1 MKKIVLVDG
10 NNLLFRSYYA
20 TAYTGNI
27 MRNKEGFPTNGVYG
41 FVNMINKIISEEKP
55 EYMMVAFDIGKT
67 FRHEKY
73 ERYKDGRRETPDDL
87 KVQFPVAKKIL
98 TAMGIKYLECA
109 GYEADDIIGTISMW
123 CEKDPE
129 YEALIVSSD
138 KDLLQLIS
146 DETVVKLLKTKDYI
160 WMDKKT
166 FNDTYGFDPI
176 HMIDL
181 KALMGDSSD
190 NIPGVKGIGEKG
202 AIKLVSEY
210 KTIDNIYENIDKIKG
225 AMQIKLIDG
234 KEDAYY
240 SKDLVTIYR
249 EVPLDITF
257 DDLLYKGEN
266 ADELIDIYNDLG
278 FYSLLRKINTSE
290 VKKNKEIVGEFV
302 DIPDTAETEKNK
314 VNNNCNENI
323 IDNDKNESIVE
334 NIKILSNNEDI
345 DKNKIE
351 EFKIISDIN
360 DIKISED
367 TSIYLDTTIGNYHN
381 AEILGIAL
389 YNSTLSCYIPFDIF
403 KNNTSIL
410 DTNYNLSTY
419 DYKKLIVV
427 FNKYGIKVPNIN
439 FDTMISAYL
448 LNYETKDDICY
459 LANKLEVEIPSY
471 DKKEV
476 VTTEEAAR
484 RAILKAKFI
493 YNTKDKLY
501 ENMKKEDNIYLFES
515 IEMPLTKVLA
525 NMEIEG
531 IRVDK
536 KVLEE
541 MGTEIK
547 IKLEILTRDIY
558 NYAGEEFNINSP
570 KQLGEIL
577 FDKLKLPGTK
587 KNKNGYATDIDV
599 LKKLTEYPIINKIL
613 EYRALAKLYSTY
625 IDGIISTIRKD
636 GKIHTIYTQTLTRTG
651 RLSSIE
657 PNLQNIPMRSEYGR
671 LIRKAFIPENNSV
684 ILSSDYS
691 QIELRVFA
699 HLSGVNDLI
708 NAFKEG
714 VDIHTKTAMDIFKVP
729 MEGVTKNMR
738 RQAKAVNFGI
748 LYGISSYGLAEDI
761 GIPVKEAKEF
771 INKYFETYPGVKDYM
786 DKEIDEAKRTGY
798 VKTIMNRKRVIEELK
813 SSNYKVR
820 SMGERMALNTPV
832 QGSASDILKKAMVE
846 INNIFEKE
854 NIKSKMLLQVHDE
867 LIFNVYNDEIDKVK
881 DIVYNTMTKVFELKV
896 PLDVDIEL
904 GNNWYEAK

>member
-41 FVNMINKIISEEKP
+41 FVNMINKIISDEKP

-73 ERYKDGRRETPDDL
+73 ERYKDGRKETPDDL

-225 AMQIKLIDG
+225 ATQIKLIDG

-278 FYSLLRKINTSE
+278 FYSLLRKINTSDI
-290 VKKNKEIVGEFV
+290 KK
-302 DIPDTAETEKNK
+302 EK
-314 VNNNCNENI
+314 
-323 IDNDKNESIVE
+323 SR
-334 NIKILSNNEDI
+334 
-345 DKNKIE
+345 E
-351 EFKIISDIN
+351 EKFKIISDIN

-367 TSIYLDTTIGNYHN
+367 TSIYLDTTIGNYHD

-389 YNSTLSCYIPFDIF
+389 YNSTLSCYIPYDIF

-410 DTNYNLSTY
+410 DTDYNLSTY

-459 LANKLEVEIPSY
+459 LANKLNIYIPSY

-476 VTTEEAAR
+476 VTSEEAIR

-501 ENMKKEDNIYLFES
+501 EDMKREDNIYLFES
-515 IEMPLTKVLA
+515 IEMPLAKVLA
-525 NMEIEG
+525 KMETTG

-577 FDKLKLPGTK
+577 FDKLKLPGAK

-625 IDGIISTIRKD
+625 IDGIISTIRED

-671 LIRKAFIPENNSV
+671 LIRKAFIPEDNSV

-786 DKEIDEAKRTGY
+786 DKEIDEAKRNGY

-813 SSNYKVR
+813 SSNYMVR

-846 INNIFEKE
+846 ISDIFEKE

-904 GNNWYEAK
+904 GNNWYESK

>member
-41 FVNMINKIISEEKP
+41 FVNMINKIISDEKP

-225 AMQIKLIDG
+225 ATQIKLIDG

-278 FYSLLRKINTSE
+278 FYSLLRKINTSDI
-290 VKKNKEIVGEFV
+290 KK
-302 DIPDTAETEKNK
+302 EK
-314 VNNNCNENI
+314 
-323 IDNDKNESIVE
+323 SR
-334 NIKILSNNEDI
+334 
-345 DKNKIE
+345 E
-351 EFKIISDIN
+351 EKFKIISDIN
-360 DIKISED
+360 DVKISED
-367 TSIYLDTTIGNYHN
+367 TSIYLDTTIGNYHD

-389 YNSTLSCYIPFDIF
+389 YNSTLSCYIPYDIF

-410 DTNYNLSTY
+410 DTDYNLSTY

-459 LANKLEVEIPSY
+459 LANKLNIYIPSY

-484 RAILKAKFI
+484 RAILKARFI

-501 ENMKKEDNIYLFES
+501 EDMKREDNIYLFEN
-515 IEMPLTKVLA
+515 IEMPLAKVLA
-525 NMEIEG
+525 KMETTG

-577 FDKLKLPGTK
+577 FDKLKLPGAK

-599 LKKLTEYPIINKIL
+599 LKKLTEYPIINKTL

-625 IDGIISTIRKD
+625 IDGIISTIRED

-671 LIRKAFIPENNSV
+671 LIRKAFIPEDNSV

-786 DKEIDEAKRTGY
+786 DKEIDEAKRNGY

-813 SSNYKVR
+813 SSNYMVR

-846 INNIFEKE
+846 ISDIFEKE

-904 GNNWYEAK
+904 GNNWYESK

>member
-41 FVNMINKIISEEKP
+41 FVNMINKIISDEKP

-225 AMQIKLIDG
+225 ATQIKLIDG

-278 FYSLLRKINTSE
+278 FYSLLRKINTSDI
-290 VKKNKEIVGEFV
+290 KK
-302 DIPDTAETEKNK
+302 EKSR
-314 VNNNCNENI
+314 E
-323 IDNDKNESIVE
+323 
-334 NIKILSNNEDI
+334 
-345 DKNKIE
+345 E

-439 FDTMISAYL
+439 FDAMISAYL

-501 ENMKKEDNIYLFES
+501 EDMKREDNIYLFEN
-515 IEMPLTKVLA
+515 IEMPLAKVLA

-541 MGTEIK
+541 MGIEIK

>member
-225 AMQIKLIDG
+225 ATQIKLIDG

-278 FYSLLRKINTSE
+278 FYSLLRKINTSDI
-290 VKKNKEIVGEFV
+290 KK
-302 DIPDTAETEKNK
+302 EK
-314 VNNNCNENI
+314 
-323 IDNDKNESIVE
+323 SR
-334 NIKILSNNEDI
+334 ED
-345 DKNKIE
+345 

-360 DIKISED
+360 DVKISED
-367 TSIYLDTTIGNYHN
+367 TSIYLDTTIGNYHD

-389 YNSTLSCYIPFDIF
+389 YNSTLSCYIPYDIF

-410 DTNYNLSTY
+410 DTDYNLSTY

-459 LANKLEVEIPSY
+459 LANKLNIYIPSY

-476 VTTEEAAR
+476 VATEEAAR
-484 RAILKAKFI
+484 RAILKARFI

-501 ENMKKEDNIYLFES
+501 EDMKREDNIYLFEN
-515 IEMPLTKVLA
+515 IEMPLAKVLA
-525 NMEIEG
+525 KMETTG

-577 FDKLKLPGTK
+577 FDKLKLPGAK

-625 IDGIISTIRKD
+625 IDGIISTIRED

-671 LIRKAFIPENNSV
+671 LIRKAFIPEDNSV

-813 SSNYKVR
+813 SSNYMVR

-846 INNIFEKE
+846 ISDIFEKE

>member
-41 FVNMINKIISEEKP
+41 FVNMINKIISDEKP

-225 AMQIKLIDG
+225 ATQIKLIDG

-290 VKKNKEIVGEFV
+290 VKKKE
-302 DIPDTAETEKNK
+302 DRK
-314 VNNNCNENI
+314 
-323 IDNDKNESIVE
+323 
-334 NIKILSNNEDI
+334 
-345 DKNKIE
+345 E

-367 TSIYLDTTIGNYHN
+367 TSIYLDTTIGNYHD

-389 YNSTLSCYIPFDIF
+389 YNSTLSCYIPYDIF

-410 DTNYNLSTY
+410 DTDYNLSTY

-448 LNYETKDDICY
+448 LNYDTKDDICY
-459 LANKLEVEIPSY
+459 LANKLNIYIPSY

-484 RAILKAKFI
+484 RAILKARFI

-501 ENMKKEDNIYLFES
+501 EDMKREDNIYLFES
-515 IEMPLTKVLA
+515 IEMPLAKVLA

-577 FDKLKLPGTK
+577 FDKLKLPGAK

-625 IDGIISTIRKD
+625 IDGIISTIRED

-671 LIRKAFIPENNSV
+671 LIRNAFIPEDNSV

-786 DKEIDEAKRTGY
+786 DKEIDEAKRNGY

-813 SSNYKVR
+813 SSNYMVR

-846 INNIFEKE
+846 ISDIFEKE

>member
-225 AMQIKLIDG
+225 ATQIKLIDG

-278 FYSLLRKINTSE
+278 FYSLLRKINTSDI
-290 VKKNKEIVGEFV
+290 KK
-302 DIPDTAETEKNK
+302 EK
-314 VNNNCNENI
+314 
-323 IDNDKNESIVE
+323 SR
-334 NIKILSNNEDI
+334 ED
-345 DKNKIE
+345 

-360 DIKISED
+360 DVKISED
-367 TSIYLDTTIGNYHN
+367 TSIYLDTTIGNYHD

-389 YNSTLSCYIPFDIF
+389 YNSTLSCYIPYDIF

-410 DTNYNLSTY
+410 DTDYNLSTY

-459 LANKLEVEIPSY
+459 LANKLNIYIPSY

-476 VTTEEAAR
+476 VTSEEAIR

-501 ENMKKEDNIYLFES
+501 EDMKREDNIYLFES
-515 IEMPLTKVLA
+515 IEMPLAKVLA

-577 FDKLKLPGTK
+577 FDKLKLPGAK

-625 IDGIISTIRKD
+625 IDGIISTIRED

-671 LIRKAFIPENNSV
+671 LIRNAFIPEDNSV

-786 DKEIDEAKRTGY
+786 DKEIDEAKRNGY

-813 SSNYKVR
+813 SSNYMVR

>member
-41 FVNMINKIISEEKP
+41 FVNMINKIISDEKP

-225 AMQIKLIDG
+225 ATQIKLIDG

-278 FYSLLRKINTSE
+278 FYSLLRKINTSDI
-290 VKKNKEIVGEFV
+290 KK
-302 DIPDTAETEKNK
+302 EK
-314 VNNNCNENI
+314 
-323 IDNDKNESIVE
+323 SR
-334 NIKILSNNEDI
+334 
-345 DKNKIE
+345 E
-351 EFKIISDIN
+351 EKFKIISDIN
-360 DIKISED
+360 DVKISED
-367 TSIYLDTTIGNYHN
+367 TSIYLDTTIGNYHD

-389 YNSTLSCYIPFDIF
+389 YNSTLSCYIPYDIF

-410 DTNYNLSTY
+410 DTDYNLSTY

-459 LANKLEVEIPSY
+459 LANKLNIYIPSY

-476 VTTEEAAR
+476 VTSEEAIR

-501 ENMKKEDNIYLFES
+501 EDMKREDNIYLFES
-515 IEMPLTKVLA
+515 IEMPLAKVLA

-577 FDKLKLPGTK
+577 FDKLKLPGAK

-625 IDGIISTIRKD
+625 IDGIISTIRED

-671 LIRKAFIPENNSV
+671 LIRKAFIPEDNSV

-786 DKEIDEAKRTGY
+786 DKEIDEAKRNGY

-813 SSNYKVR
+813 SSNYMVR

>member
-41 FVNMINKIISEEKP
+41 FVNMINKIISDEKP

-225 AMQIKLIDG
+225 ATKIKLIDG

-278 FYSLLRKINTSE
+278 FYSLLRKINTSDI
-290 VKKNKEIVGEFV
+290 KK
-302 DIPDTAETEKNK
+302 EKSR
-314 VNNNCNENI
+314 E
-323 IDNDKNESIVE
+323 
-334 NIKILSNNEDI
+334 
-345 DKNKIE
+345 E

-367 TSIYLDTTIGNYHN
+367 TSIYLDTTIGNYHD

-410 DTNYNLSTY
+410 DTDYNLSTY

-439 FDTMISAYL
+439 FDAMISAYL

-459 LANKLEVEIPSY
+459 LANKLNIYIPSY

-501 ENMKKEDNIYLFES
+501 EDMKKEDNIYLFES

-541 MGTEIK
+541 MGIEIK

-577 FDKLKLPGTK
+577 FDKLKLPGAK

-625 IDGIISTIRKD
+625 IDGIINTIRED

-671 LIRKAFIPENNSV
+671 LIRKAFIPEDNSV

-786 DKEIDEAKRTGY
+786 DKEIDEAKRNGY

-813 SSNYKVR
+813 SSNYMVR

>member
-27 MRNKEGFPTNGVYG
+27 MRNKEGFPTNGLYG

-73 ERYKDGRRETPDDL
+73 ERYKDGRKETPEDL
-87 KVQFPVAKKIL
+87 KLQFPVAKKIL

-109 GYEADDIIGTISMW
+109 GYEADDIIGTVSLW

-146 DETVVKLLKTKDYI
+146 DETVVKLLKSKDYI
-160 WMDKKT
+160 MMDKNT
-166 FNDTYGFDPI
+166 FKETYGFDPI
-176 HMIDL
+176 NMIDL
-181 KALMGDSSD
+181 KALMGDASD

-202 AIKLVSEY
+202 AIKLISEY
-210 KTIDNIYENIDKIKG
+210 NTIDNLYDNIGNIKG
-225 AMQIKLIDG
+225 AMHTKLIEG

-240 SKDLVTIYR
+240 SRDLVTIYR
-249 EVPLDITF
+249 EVPLDVNF
-257 DDLLYKGEN
+257 NDLIYKKEN
-266 ADELIDIYNDLG
+266 TNELIDIYNNLG
-278 FYSLLRKINTSE
+278 FYSLLRKMDNTEKE
-290 VKKNKEIVGEFV
+290 VKEEFV
-302 DIPDTAETEKNK
+302 K
-314 VNNNCNENI
+314 
-323 IDNDKNESIVE
+323 
-334 NIKILSNNEDI
+334 
-345 DKNKIE
+345 E
-351 EFKIISDIN
+351 EFKVISNIN
-360 DIKISED
+360 DVVIDED
-367 TSIYLDTTIGNYHN
+367 TAIYLDTTIGNYHD
-381 AEILGIAL
+381 AQILGISL
-389 YNSTLSCYIPFDIF
+389 YNKKYSCYIPYDIF
-403 KNNTSIL
+403 KSNTDIL
-410 DTNYNLSTY
+410 NTNYNLYTY

-427 FNKYGIKVPNIN
+427 FNRYGIKVPNII

-459 LANKLEVEIPSY
+459 LANNMNYNIPSY

-476 VTTEEAAR
+476 ITVEEANK

-493 YNTKDKLY
+493 YSTKDKLY
-501 ENMKKEDNIYLFES
+501 EEMKKEDTIYLFEN
-515 IEMPLTKVLA
+515 IEMTLAKVLA
-525 NMEIEG
+525 KMEIEG

-536 KVLEE
+536 NILND
-541 MGTEIK
+541 MGEEIK
-547 IKLEILTRDIY
+547 IKLELITKDIY

-577 FDKLKLPGTK
+577 FDKLKLPGAK
-587 KNKNGYATDIDV
+587 KNKTGYVTDVDV
-599 LKKLTEYPIINKIL
+599 LKKLVDFPIVNKIL

-625 IDGIISTIRKD
+625 IDGIINTIRED
-636 GKIHTIYTQTLTRTG
+636 EKIHTIYTQTLTRTG

-671 LIRKAFIPENNSV
+671 LIRKAFLPEENS
-684 ILSSDYS
+684 IIMSSDYS

-699 HLSGVNDLI
+699 HLSGVSELI
-708 NAFKEG
+708 NAFNDG
-714 VDIHTKTAMDIFKVP
+714 IDIHTKTAMDIFNVP
-729 MEGVTKNMR
+729 EEGVTKNMR

-748 LYGISSYGLAEDI
+748 LYGISSYGLSEDL
-761 GIPVKEAKEF
+761 GISVKEAKDF

-786 DKEIDEAKRTGY
+786 NSEIEEAKKNGY

-813 SSNYKVR
+813 SSNYMVR
-820 SMGERMALNTPV
+820 SMGERMALNTPI

-846 INNIFEKE
+846 IDNIFEKE

-867 LIFNVYNDEIDKVK
+867 LIFNVYKDELDKVK
-881 DIVYNTMTKVFELKV
+881 DIVYNTMTKVFNLKV
-896 PLDVDIEL
+896 PLDVDIEV

>member
-41 FVNMINKIISEEKP
+41 FVNMINKIISDEKP

-225 AMQIKLIDG
+225 ATQIKLIDG

-278 FYSLLRKINTSE
+278 FYSLLRKINTSDI
-290 VKKNKEIVGEFV
+290 KK
-302 DIPDTAETEKNK
+302 EK
-314 VNNNCNENI
+314 
-323 IDNDKNESIVE
+323 SR
-334 NIKILSNNEDI
+334 ED
-345 DKNKIE
+345 

-360 DIKISED
+360 DVKISED
-367 TSIYLDTTIGNYHN
+367 TSIYLDTTIGNYHD

-389 YNSTLSCYIPFDIF
+389 YNSTLSCYIPYDIF

-410 DTNYNLSTY
+410 DTDYNLSTY

-459 LANKLEVEIPSY
+459 LANKLNIYIPSY

-484 RAILKAKFI
+484 RAILKVRFI

-501 ENMKKEDNIYLFES
+501 EDMKKEDNIYLFES
-515 IEMPLTKVLA
+515 IEMPLAKVLA

-541 MGTEIK
+541 MGIEIK

-577 FDKLKLPGTK
+577 FDKLKLPGAK

-625 IDGIISTIRKD
+625 IDGIISTIRED

-786 DKEIDEAKRTGY
+786 DKEIDEAKRNGY

-813 SSNYKVR
+813 SSNYMVR

>member
-41 FVNMINKIISEEKP
+41 FVNMINKIISDEKP

-225 AMQIKLIDG
+225 ATQIKLIDG

-278 FYSLLRKINTSE
+278 FYSLLRKINTSDI
-290 VKKNKEIVGEFV
+290 KK
-302 DIPDTAETEKNK
+302 EK
-314 VNNNCNENI
+314 
-323 IDNDKNESIVE
+323 SR
-334 NIKILSNNEDI
+334 
-345 DKNKIE
+345 E
-351 EFKIISDIN
+351 EKFKIISDIN
-360 DIKISED
+360 DVKISED
-367 TSIYLDTTIGNYHN
+367 TSIYLDTTIGNYHD

-389 YNSTLSCYIPFDIF
+389 YNSTLSCYIPYDIF

-410 DTNYNLSTY
+410 DTDYNLSTY

-459 LANKLEVEIPSY
+459 LANKLNIYIPSY

-484 RAILKAKFI
+484 RAILKARFI

-501 ENMKKEDNIYLFES
+501 EDMKREDNIYLFEN
-515 IEMPLTKVLA
+515 IEMPLAKVLA
-525 NMEIEG
+525 KMETTG

-577 FDKLKLPGTK
+577 FDKLKLPGAK

-625 IDGIISTIRKD
+625 IDGIISTIRED

-671 LIRKAFIPENNSV
+671 LIRKAFIPEDNSV

-786 DKEIDEAKRTGY
+786 DKEIDEAKRNGY

-813 SSNYKVR
+813 SSNYMVR

-846 INNIFEKE
+846 ISDIFEKE

-904 GNNWYEAK
+904 GNNWYESK

>member
-41 FVNMINKIISEEKP
+41 FVNMINKIISDEKP

-181 KALMGDSSD
+181 KALMGDASD

-278 FYSLLRKINTSE
+278 FYSLLRKINTSDI
-290 VKKNKEIVGEFV
+290 KK
-302 DIPDTAETEKNK
+302 EK
-314 VNNNCNENI
+314 
-323 IDNDKNESIVE
+323 SR
-334 NIKILSNNEDI
+334 
-345 DKNKIE
+345 E
-351 EFKIISDIN
+351 EKFKIISDIN
-360 DIKISED
+360 DVKISED
-367 TSIYLDTTIGNYHN
+367 TSIYLDTTIGNYHD

-389 YNSTLSCYIPFDIF
+389 YNSTLSYYIPFDIF

-410 DTNYNLSTY
+410 DTDYNLSTY

-484 RAILKAKFI
+484 RAILKARFI

-577 FDKLKLPGTK
+577 FDKLKLPGAK

-786 DKEIDEAKRTGY
+786 DKEIDEAKRNGY

-813 SSNYKVR
+813 SSNYMVR

-846 INNIFEKE
+846 ISDIFEKE

>member
-225 AMQIKLIDG
+225 ATQIKLIDG

-278 FYSLLRKINTSE
+278 FYSLLRKINISE
-290 VKKNKEIVGEFV
+290 VKKKE
-302 DIPDTAETEKNK
+302 DRK
-314 VNNNCNENI
+314 
-323 IDNDKNESIVE
+323 
-334 NIKILSNNEDI
+334 
-345 DKNKIE
+345 E

-360 DIKISED
+360 DVKISED
-367 TSIYLDTTIGNYHN
+367 TSIYLDTTIGNYHD

-389 YNSTLSCYIPFDIF
+389 YNSTLSCYIPYDIF

-410 DTNYNLSTY
+410 DTDYNLSTY

-427 FNKYGIKVPNIN
+427 FNKYCIKVPNIN

-459 LANKLEVEIPSY
+459 LANKLNIYIPSY

-501 ENMKKEDNIYLFES
+501 EDMKREDNIYLFEN
-515 IEMPLTKVLA
+515 IEMPLAKVLA
-525 NMEIEG
+525 KMETTG

-577 FDKLKLPGTK
+577 FDKLKLPGAK

-625 IDGIISTIRKD
+625 IDGIISTIRED

-671 LIRKAFIPENNSV
+671 LIRKAFIPEDNSV

-786 DKEIDEAKRTGY
+786 DKEIDEAKRNGY

-813 SSNYKVR
+813 SSNYMVR

>member
-41 FVNMINKIISEEKP
+41 FVNMINKIISDEKP

-225 AMQIKLIDG
+225 ATQIKLIDG

-278 FYSLLRKINTSE
+278 FYSLLRKINTSDI
-290 VKKNKEIVGEFV
+290 KK
-302 DIPDTAETEKNK
+302 EK
-314 VNNNCNENI
+314 
-323 IDNDKNESIVE
+323 SR
-334 NIKILSNNEDI
+334 ED
-345 DKNKIE
+345 

-360 DIKISED
+360 DVKISED
-367 TSIYLDTTIGNYHN
+367 TSIYLDTTIANYHD

-389 YNSTLSCYIPFDIF
+389 YNSTLSCYIPYDIF

-410 DTNYNLSTY
+410 DTDYNLSTY

-459 LANKLEVEIPSY
+459 LANKLNIYIPSY

-476 VTTEEAAR
+476 VTSEEAIR

-501 ENMKKEDNIYLFES
+501 EDMKREDNIYLFES
-515 IEMPLTKVLA
+515 IEMPLAKVLA
-525 NMEIEG
+525 KMETTG

-577 FDKLKLPGTK
+577 FDKLKLPGAK

-625 IDGIISTIRKD
+625 IDGIISTIRED

-671 LIRKAFIPENNSV
+671 LIRKAFIPEDNSV

-786 DKEIDEAKRTGY
+786 DKEIDEAKRNGY

-813 SSNYKVR
+813 SSNYMVR

-846 INNIFEKE
+846 ISDIFEKE

-904 GNNWYEAK
+904 GNNWYESK

>member
-87 KVQFPVAKKIL
+87 KVQFPVAKRIL

-225 AMQIKLIDG
+225 ATQIKLIDG

-278 FYSLLRKINTSE
+278 FYSLLRKINTSDI
-290 VKKNKEIVGEFV
+290 KK
-302 DIPDTAETEKNK
+302 EKSR
-314 VNNNCNENI
+314 
-323 IDNDKNESIVE
+323 D
-334 NIKILSNNEDI
+334 
-345 DKNKIE
+345 E

-360 DIKISED
+360 DVKISED
-367 TSIYLDTTIGNYHN
+367 TSIYLDTTIGNYHD

-389 YNSTLSCYIPFDIF
+389 YNSTLSCYIPYDIF
-403 KNNTSIL
+403 KNNTNIL
-410 DTNYNLSTY
+410 DTDYNLSTY

-459 LANKLEVEIPSY
+459 LANKLNIYIPSY

-484 RAILKAKFI
+484 RAILKAGFI

-501 ENMKKEDNIYLFES
+501 EDMKREDNIYLFEN
-515 IEMPLTKVLA
+515 IEMPLAKVLA

-577 FDKLKLPGTK
+577 FDKLKLPGAK

-625 IDGIISTIRKD
+625 IDGIISTIRED

-671 LIRKAFIPENNSV
+671 LIRKAFIPEDNSV

-786 DKEIDEAKRTGY
+786 DKEIDEAKKNGY

-813 SSNYKVR
+813 SSNYMVR

-867 LIFNVYNDEIDKVK
+867 LIFNVYNDEIHKVK

>member
-225 AMQIKLIDG
+225 ATQIKLIDG

-278 FYSLLRKINTSE
+278 FYSLLRKINTSDI
-290 VKKNKEIVGEFV
+290 KK
-302 DIPDTAETEKNK
+302 EK
-314 VNNNCNENI
+314 
-323 IDNDKNESIVE
+323 SR
-334 NIKILSNNEDI
+334 
-345 DKNKIE
+345 E
-351 EFKIISDIN
+351 EKFKIISDIN

-367 TSIYLDTTIGNYHN
+367 TSIYLDTTIGNYHD

-389 YNSTLSCYIPFDIF
+389 YNSTLSCYIPYDIF

-410 DTNYNLSTY
+410 DTDYNLSTY

-459 LANKLEVEIPSY
+459 LANKLNIYIPSY

-476 VTTEEAAR
+476 VTSEEAIR

-501 ENMKKEDNIYLFES
+501 EDMKREDNIYLFES
-515 IEMPLTKVLA
+515 IEMPLAKVLA
-525 NMEIEG
+525 KMETTG

-577 FDKLKLPGTK
+577 FDKLKLPGAK

-625 IDGIISTIRKD
+625 IDGIISTIRED

-671 LIRKAFIPENNSV
+671 LIRKAFIPEDNSV

-786 DKEIDEAKRTGY
+786 DKEIDEAKRNGY

-813 SSNYKVR
+813 SSNYMVR

-846 INNIFEKE
+846 ISDIFEKE

>member
-225 AMQIKLIDG
+225 ATQIKLIDG

-278 FYSLLRKINTSE
+278 FYSLLRKINTSDI
-290 VKKNKEIVGEFV
+290 KK
-302 DIPDTAETEKNK
+302 EK
-314 VNNNCNENI
+314 
-323 IDNDKNESIVE
+323 SR
-334 NIKILSNNEDI
+334 
-345 DKNKIE
+345 E
-351 EFKIISDIN
+351 EKFKIISDIN
-360 DIKISED
+360 DVKISED
-367 TSIYLDTTIGNYHN
+367 TSIYLDTTIGNYHD

-389 YNSTLSCYIPFDIF
+389 YNSTLSCYIPYDIF

-410 DTNYNLSTY
+410 DTDYNLSTY

-459 LANKLEVEIPSY
+459 LANKLNIYIPSY

-476 VTTEEAAR
+476 VTTEEAIR

-501 ENMKKEDNIYLFES
+501 EDMKREDNIYLFES
-515 IEMPLTKVLA
+515 IEMPLAKVLA
-525 NMEIEG
+525 KMETTG

-577 FDKLKLPGTK
+577 FDKLKLPGAK

-625 IDGIISTIRKD
+625 IDSIISTIRED

-671 LIRKAFIPENNSV
+671 LIRKAFIPEDNSV

-786 DKEIDEAKRTGY
+786 DKEIDEAKRNGY

-813 SSNYKVR
+813 SSNYMVR